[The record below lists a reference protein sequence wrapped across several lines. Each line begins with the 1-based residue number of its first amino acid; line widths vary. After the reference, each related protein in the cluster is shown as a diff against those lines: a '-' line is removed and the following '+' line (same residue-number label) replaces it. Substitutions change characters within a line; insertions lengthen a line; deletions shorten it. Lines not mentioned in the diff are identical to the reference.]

1 MIGANECSQQTCSFK
16 DEGDSFH
23 FWVYSGQH
31 VLNQFSAFD
40 SKMMALAIQLA
51 KRGQY
56 TTSPNPNVGCVIVDK
71 NNDIVGQGWHHKAGT
86 PHAEVHALQQAGTKS
101 LGATAYVTL
110 EPCSH
115 FGRTPPCANALI
127 DAGVT
132 RVVAAMVDPNPLVAG
147 SGLAKLAQAGI
158 ATAHGLLQAQAE
170 QLNRGFIKR
179 MQTGR
184 PWVTVKLAASLDGKT
199 ALANGQSKWITG
211 PLARQDVQRHRAQS
225 CAILSGSGTVMAD
238 NPSLNVRYTELGLD
252 RAVLS
257 EDALR
262 QPLKV
267 ILDGRNQLTPDLHC
281 LQSDSPALL
290 INSQN
295 NPLPFFSNVS
305 QWQAPYD
312 ANQLDLNAVFDY
324 LGSLQLNHIWV
335 EAGAKLAGALLQ
347 SKLIDEL
354 ILYQAPKLMG
364 NTGQDLFA
372 IEPLTS
378 MQQAYTLNWTDIRQV
393 GSDLKLSAKIVYN

>member
-1 MIGANECSQQTCSFK
+1 
-16 DEGDSFH
+16 
-23 FWVYSGQH
+23 V
-31 VLNQFSAFD
+31 NQFSALD
-40 SKMMALAIQLA
+40 SQMMASAIQLA

-56 TTSPNPNVGCVIVDK
+56 TTSPNPNVGCVIVDIAGV
-71 NNDIVGQGWHHKAGT
+71 IVGQGWHHQAGT
-86 PHAEVHALQQAGTKS
+86 PHAEVHALKQAGAKAA
-101 LGATAYVTL
+101 GATAYVTL

-127 DAGVT
+127 DAGIS

-147 SGLAKLAQAGI
+147 SGLAKLEQAGI
-158 ATAHGLLQAQAE
+158 NTAHGLMQTQAE

-211 PLARQDVQRHRAQS
+211 PLARQDVQRHRALS

-238 NPSLNVRYTELGLD
+238 NPLLNVRFKELALD
-252 RAVLS
+252 EKTLA
-257 EDALR
+257 ENELR

-267 ILDGRNQLTPDLHC
+267 ILDGRNQLTPDLQC
-281 LQSDSPALL
+281 LQSAHPSLI
-290 INSQN
+290 INSVF
-295 NPLPFFSNVS
+295 NPLPFFANVS
-305 QWQAPYD
+305 QWQAPYAD
-312 ANQLDLNAVFDY
+312 NKLQLAAVFDY
-324 LGSLQLNHIWV
+324 LGTQQLNHIWV

-372 IEPLTS
+372 IEPLTT
-378 MQQAYTLNWTDIRQV
+378 MQQAYTLNWTDIRQI
-393 GSDLKLSAKIVYN
+393 GPDLKLSAKVVYN